1 MSLLPSTGT
10 RNAILKRYVM
20 KLFEQNDE
28 NNVTFFLHPLADTSL
43 KDGKWEVRREKIFIS
58 SVNVVY

>member
-1 MSLLPSTGT
+1 
-10 RNAILKRYVM
+10 M

>member
-1 MSLLPSTGT
+1 
-10 RNAILKRYVM
+10 M

-28 NNVTFFLHPLADTSL
+28 NNVTFFLHPLADISL